1 MNTFIL
7 NGWMEEFTGYNTLKL
22 QAKSVGI
29 GIQLLEANFR
39 GIARKIRKGLFGILV
54 NGKEISVY
62 ETNLF
67 LPDES
72 VIEIVPIIEGA
83 GNSGKAW
90 AYIIIGAI
98 LIVAS
103 FYMPQSS
110 YLGMM
115 MMGMGMSMA
124 FGGIALLLAPS
135 TGMDSGAGGM
145 DDNKS
150 FLFGGAVN
158 SIEQG
163 GTIGIVYGKFG
174 IGSTV
179 ISSALEATST
189 LGA

>member
-7 NGWMEEFTGYNTLKL
+7 DGWMQEYTGYNTLKL
-22 QAKSVGI
+22 HAKSVGI

-39 GIARKIRKGLFGILV
+39 GIAQKIRKGMFGILV
-54 NGKEISVY
+54 NGKEISVA
-62 ETNLF
+62 EVNMF
-67 LPDES
+67 IPDES
-72 VIEIVPIIEGA
+72 VVEIVPIIEGA

-90 AYIIIGAI
+90 AMIIIGAI
-98 LIVAS
+98 LVVAS
-103 FYMPQSS
+103 FYMPQGS

-115 MMGMGMSMA
+115 MMGIGMSMA

-135 TGMDSGAGGM
+135 TSLDSGAGGM

-163 GTIGIVYGKFG
+163 GTIGIVYGRFG

-179 ISSALEATST
+179 ISSALEATNDIGS
-189 LGA
+189 